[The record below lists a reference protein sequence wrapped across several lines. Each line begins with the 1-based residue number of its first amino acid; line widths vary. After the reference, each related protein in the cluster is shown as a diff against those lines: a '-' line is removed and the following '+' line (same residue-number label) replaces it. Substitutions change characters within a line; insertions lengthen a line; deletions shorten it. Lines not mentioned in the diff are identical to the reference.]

1 MPPRQTP
8 PRQTPPCTMRLS
20 SAGRPADPASETI
33 AEEPTGTPTRRTLL
47 QGAALLGLAPGAALA
62 QGGRRPAAGD
72 AAKETKPEPPKPEAA
87 AEAPARTLTAGPGKL
102 RLRDEPAAETAAW
115 RFDGKAAPPVLRIK
129 LGEELRLKVENG
141 TDKPLSLH
149 WHGVRNRNAMD
160 GVGGVTQAP
169 IAPGGDFTYAFT
181 PPDAGTFLMR
191 PLVVGGSSEPS
202 GRGLAGLLIVEEKAP
217 PAVDADVALLMQ
229 DWRLESDASLMPFG
243 QTLLAASNGRLGN
256 LVTVNGRPVPDIF
269 EARPGA
275 RVRVRIANACNAR
288 GTRIR
293 FDGMKVYV
301 AAVDGQPT
309 DTFEPLRATLPFPPG
324 TRYDLLVDLP
334 PEPGAKGA
342 ISALIGQGLVLA
354 SVVTKGEPI
363 SEKRGPIAPIG
374 ENKLLPAEIKL
385 QNAVRRDVILTGG
398 AIVPKDGAQNPGKD
412 APKDISKDAP
422 KDRPQPEPVFTGDPA
437 KVWSV
442 NGASGAPGLA
452 PIFSVKRGQ
461 VVVLALRN
469 DTAFP
474 QGLHLHGHVFRLL
487 HPLDDGWEPYWLDT
501 FQLLEGRTARIA
513 FLADNPGRWLI
524 SATVLERFDT
534 GLWTCFEVT

>member
-1 MPPRQTP
+1 MPPRTVSP
-8 PRQTPPCTMRLS
+8 CQTPPCDAPPS
-20 SAGRPADPASETI
+20 VEGGPAGV
-33 AEEPTGTPTRRTLL
+33 PTRR
-47 QGAALLGLAPGAALA
+47 ALLGGAAALGLLPGGALA
-62 QGGRRPAAGD
+62 QAAKPAAKD
-72 AAKETKPEPPKPEAA
+72 APKPDAPKADAPKPEAA
-87 AEAPARTLTAGPGKL
+87 PKAPARPLVAGPGKL
-102 RLRDEPAAETAAW
+102 RLREEPAAETASW
-115 RFDGKAAPPVLRIK
+115 CFDGKAAPPVLRIK
-129 LGEELRLKVENG
+129 LGEELRVRVENR

-169 IAPGGDFTYAFT
+169 IAPGADFTYAFT
-181 PPDAGTFLMR
+181 PPDAGTFLVR

-202 GRGLAGLLIVEEKAP
+202 GRGLAGMLIVEEKAP
-217 PAVDADVALLMQ
+217 PAVDADVALLVQ
-229 DWRLESDASLMPFG
+229 DWRLEADASLMPFG
-243 QTLLAASNGRLGN
+243 QTLFAASNGRLGN
-256 LVTVNGRPVPDIF
+256 LVTVNGRPVPDGF
-269 EARPGA
+269 EARPGSRI
-275 RVRVRIANACNAR
+275 RVRLANACNAR

-293 FDGMKVYV
+293 FEGLKVYV

-334 PEPGAKGA
+334 PEPGAKGS
-342 ISALIGQGLVLA
+342 ISALIGQGLALA
-354 SVVTKGEPI
+354 SVVTKGEPV

-385 QNAVRRDVILTGG
+385 QNAMRRDVIITGG
-398 AIVPKDGAQNPGKD
+398 AV
-412 APKDISKDAP
+412 APKDAAKDTP
-422 KDRPQPEPVFTGDPA
+422 KDKPPAEPVFTGDPA

-442 NGASGAPGLA
+442 NGASGTVGLA